1 VAVNVPEVEY
11 AKSGD
16 VAIAYQVSGGG
27 SVDIVLV
34 TGFVS
39 NILYAWEQPDV
50 VRFLERIGEFARVIR
65 FDRRGCGLSD
75 RPRAVPTLETR
86 MDDVRAVMAGA
97 ESRRAVIIGT
107 FEAAPMTALFAA
119 TYPEKVSALA
129 MYNGYA
135 KAVQSPD
142 YPWGRTEDEW
152 ADELALLE
160 DGWASGSYIDR
171 VLERSFPSKEGDEEF
186 RRWFVNEMRYGA
198 SPSAA
203 MTIQRMAID
212 VDVRDVL
219 PAIRVPTL
227 ILHQPSMAGPAH
239 FMADRIP
246 GAKRVELAGEDNSLW
261 LAPGAPEELEGF
273 IQKVSGADEPDT
285 VLATVLFT
293 DIVGSTE
300 RATALGDQRWAELR
314 ERHHAVVRRELDRF
328 SGREVD
334 TAGDGFFATFD
345 GPARAIRCALA
356 IRDAVADLGLEV
368 RAGLHTGECELR
380 GDKPGG
386 IAVNI
391 GARIVTQAGPG
402 EVLVSST
409 VRDLV
414 AGSGISFEDRGE
426 RKLKGIADAWRLFA
440 VDETLTASSV

>member
-1 VAVNVPEVEY
+1 VAVTIPEVEY
-11 AKSGD
+11 AKSGA
-16 VAIAYQVSGGG
+16 VAIAYQVSGAG

-50 VRFLERIGEFARVIR
+50 VRFLDRIGEFARVIR

-75 RPRAVPTLETR
+75 RPREVPTLETR
-86 MDDVRAVMAGA
+86 MDDVRAVMAA
-97 ESRRAVIIGT
+97 VDSRRAVVIGT

-119 TYPEKVSALA
+119 SYPEKVSALA

-142 YPWGRTEDEW
+142 YPWGRTADEW
-152 ADELALLE
+152 ADELAMLE
-160 DGWASGSYIDR
+160 ESWASGSYIDR
-171 VLERSFPSKEGDEEF
+171 VLERSFPSKRGDEEF
-186 RRWFVNEMRYGA
+186 RRWFVNQMRYGA

-203 MTIQRMAID
+203 MTILRMAMD

-227 ILHQPSMAGPAH
+227 IMHQGSMGEQAR
-239 FMADRIP
+239 FMEERIP
-246 GAKRVELAGEDNSLW
+246 GATRVELAGADNSLW
-261 LAPGAPEELEGF
+261 FAPGAADELEGF
-273 IQKVSGADEPDT
+273 IQKISGAQEPDT

-300 RATALGDQRWAELR
+300 RALALGDQRWAELR
-314 ERHHAVVRRELDRF
+314 EQHHAVVRRELDHF

-345 GPARAIRCALA
+345 GPARAIRCAIA
-356 IRDAVADLGLEV
+356 VRDAVADLGLEI

-380 GDKPGG
+380 GQKPGG

-391 GARIVTQAGPG
+391 GARIVSQAGPG

-426 RKLKGIADAWRLFA
+426 RELKGIADAWHLFA
-440 VDETLTASSV
+440 VDEGATATSE